1 MPSLAIPLV
10 SGLAGLFGGGTQQK
24 QATSTTSSGTQNTAG
39 TTSATTTPTLSA
51 EQQQLANT
59 YGEGLINQY
68 NQGTNLQPYEA
79 SGLQNIQSSNA
90 AAAKATNNQIAARG
104 LSFSPAAATAQTA
117 ENINAGNQTSSFL
130 NSLPLLQKQLT
141 QQNLQQLIGGFSAL
155 PTAVSS
161 SGTSNQTQTSNAT
174 TTGNGAI
181 SGNPTAGLFSGV
193 GAGLAATYPSLLSGY
208 SGPNSSASNN
218 LLNGPIP
225 GLNGGS
231 GGTEFG
237 TPDFAGSAGLDPS
250 SFGGS

>member
-1 MPSLAIPLV
+1 MPSLAVPLI

-24 QATSTTSSGTQNTAG
+24 QATSETSSGTQNTSG
-39 TTSATTTPTLSA
+39 STSASTTPELSA
-51 EQQQLANT
+51 EQNMLANQF
-59 YGEGLINQY
+59 GEGLINQY

-104 LSFSPAAATAQTA
+104 LSFSPAAATAETA
-117 ENINAGNQTSSFL
+117 QNINAGNQTSSFL

-141 QQNLQQLIGGFSAL
+141 SQNLQQLIGGFSAL

-161 SGTSNQTQTSNAT
+161 NGTSNQTQTSNST

-193 GAGLAATYPSLLSGY
+193 GAGLAATYPSLSSSLY
-208 SGPNSSASNN
+208 GPNSAASNN
-218 LLNGPIP
+218 LLNGSIP
-225 GLNGGS
+225 GLDTGGS
-231 GGTEFG
+231 NGSEFG
-237 TPDFAGSAGLDPS
+237 MPEAPAGFG
-250 SFGGS
+250 SFGGE

>member
-1 MPSLAIPLV
+1 MPSLAVPLI

-24 QATSTTSSGTQNTAG
+24 QATSETSSGTQNTSGSTAA
-39 TTSATTTPTLSA
+39 STTPELSD

-68 NQGTNLQPYEA
+68 NQGVNLQPYEA

-104 LSFSPAAATAQTA
+104 LSFSPAAATAETA
-117 ENINAGNQTSSFL
+117 QNINAGNQTSSFL

-141 QQNLQQLIGGFSAL
+141 SQNLAQLVQGFSAL

-161 SGTSNQTQTSNAT
+161 TGTSNQTQTSNT
-174 TTGNGAI
+174 STTGNGAI

-193 GAGLAATYPSLLSGY
+193 GAGLAATYPSLSSSLY
-208 SGPNSSASNN
+208 GPNSTASNN

-237 TPDFAGSAGLDPS
+237 APEEPPTGFS
-250 SFGGS
+250 SFGEG

>member
-1 MPSLAIPLV
+1 MPSLAIPLI

-24 QATSTTSSGTQNTAG
+24 QATSQTSSGTQTTAG
-39 TTSATTTPTLSA
+39 STSASTTPELSA

-68 NQGTNLQPYEA
+68 NQGTNLSGYEA

-90 AAAKATNNQIAARG
+90 AAAKATSNQIAARG
-104 LSFSPAAATAQTA
+104 LSFSPAGQTAATA

-161 SGTSNQTQTSNAT
+161 SGTSNQTQTSNT
-174 TTGNGAI
+174 STTGNGAI

-193 GAGLAATYPSLLSGY
+193 GAGLAATMPSLASSLY
-208 SGPNSSASNN
+208 GPNSTANSNV
-218 LLNGPIP
+218 LNAPIP
-225 GLNGGS
+225 GLGGGGS
-231 GGTEFG
+231 GTEFG
-237 TPDFAGSAGLDPS
+237 SPEEPPAGFS
-250 SFGGS
+250 SFGSE

>member
-1 MPSLAIPLV
+1 MASLAIPLI

-24 QATSTTSSGTQNTAG
+24 QATSQQSSGTQTTAG
-39 TTSATTTPTLSA
+39 TTSQSTTPELSS
-51 EQQQLANT
+51 EQQQLSNA

-68 NQGTNLQPYEA
+68 NQGTNLSGYEA

-104 LSFSPAAATAQTA
+104 LSFSPAAATENTA

-141 QQNLQQLIGGFSAL
+141 SQNLQQLIGGFSAL

-161 SGTSNQTQTSNAT
+161 NGTSNQTQTSNT
-174 TTGNGAI
+174 STTGNGAI

-193 GAGLAATYPSLLSGY
+193 GAGLAATYPSLTSGMPDVLGTQQANQY
-208 SGPNSSASNN
+208 
-218 LLNGPIP
+218 PIP
-225 GLNGGS
+225 GVNGGS

-237 TPDFAGSAGLDPS
+237 DD
-250 SFGGS
+250 GGDV

>member
-1 MPSLAIPLV
+1 MEGGGGLIMSSIAIPLI
-10 SGLAGLFGGGTQQK
+10 SGLAGLFGGMTQQK
-24 QATSTTSSGTQNTAG
+24 QATSQTSSGTQ
-39 TTSATTTPTLSA
+39 TTSGSTSASTTPELSA
-51 EQQQLANT
+51 EQSQLANA

-68 NQGTNLQPYEA
+68 NQGTNLSGYEA

-104 LSFSPAAATAQTA
+104 LSFSPAAATENTA

-141 QQNLQQLIGGFSAL
+141 SQNLQQLVQGFSAL

-161 SGTSNQTQTSNAT
+161 QGTSNQTQTSNST

-193 GAGLAATYPSLLSGY
+193 GAGLAATYPSLSSGI
-208 SGPNSSASNN
+208 NSNVDVLGTQQANQY
-218 LLNGPIP
+218 PIP
-225 GLNGGS
+225 GVDTGGGNGS
-231 GGTEFG
+231 EFG
-237 TPDFAGSAGLDPS
+237 DV
-250 SFGGS
+250 